1 MSGVGWRTRPILT
14 PLQASPGQ
22 DCTSPYLNDGLEH
35 IRRSHSMCDLS
46 HMALTAETT
55 DPADQLSP
63 HPPQRPNVVDVVPPN
78 NEPVVP
84 LSPRTPHCREAR
96 VPHSSSAANMQ
107 IDSCEDPYSPSE
119 SRHYRISTSYEWLF
133 NSPLGQ
139 HPKAFQAEALDLI
152 VSEPFRWISTR
163 AQVSELQ
170 KGLQVPQSTASGA
183 LVLTTS
189 TSHEQMH
196 SISEMTHNKPHDK
209 GRQEVV
215 PRPPTFTEDH
225 TSGDERKGKVQPL
238 QTDIVQ
244 CPEIRL

>member
-22 DCTSPYLNDGLEH
+22 DYTSPYFNGGLEH
-35 IRRSHSMCDLS
+35 VRRSHSMCDLS

-63 HPPQRPNVVDVVPPN
+63 HPPQQPNLVDVVLPN
-78 NEPVVP
+78 DEPVVP

-96 VPHSSSAANMQ
+96 VPHSSSAANMR
-107 IDSCEDPYSPSE
+107 IDSCEDIYEPSE
-119 SRHYRISTSYEWLF
+119 SRDCRISTSYDWLF

-139 HPKAFQAEALDLI
+139 RPKAFRAEALDLI
-152 VSEPFRWISTR
+152 GSDPFRWISTR
-163 AQVSELQ
+163 AHISELQ

-183 LVLTTS
+183 LALTTS
-189 TSHEQMH
+189 ASHEQMH
-196 SISEMTHNKPHDK
+196 SILEMTHNKSHDK

-215 PRPPTFTEDH
+215 PRQPTFIEDR
-225 TSGDERKGKVQPL
+225 TSGGERKREVQPL
-238 QTDIVQ
+238 QMDIV
-244 CPEIRL
+244 